1 MALRDRVRAAVPFGA
16 RHQLAKARLRLRGPS
31 GRLRALPLALVIGAQ
46 RSGTSSL
53 YRYLSDH
60 PAVASPLR
68 KEVGYFSR
76 SYHRGDDWYRAHF
89 TWAGSRR
96 LSFEAT
102 PDYLLHPVAAERVA
116 ERLPDVRCVVL
127 LRDPVARAY
136 SHHRHM
142 VRLGYETL
150 DFGDAVA
157 AETRRIQPDLDR
169 LAEDPFHDPRAL
181 LRYSYVARGHYA
193 DQLRRWFDHLPRDR
207 FLVVRSEDF
216 YADTARWFA
225 EITAFLGLPP
235 WRPPTFPNVSAVR
248 RPGPAGDATPS
259 GLREPTQAA
268 LADLFRK
275 PNADLAELL
284 DLPDPWW

>member
-1 MALRDRVRAAVPFGA
+1 MGVRDRIRATVSLGM
-16 RHQLAKARLRLRGPS
+16 RHRLAKARLRLRGPS
-31 GRLRALPLALVIGAQ
+31 GRLRALPGALVIGAQ
-46 RSGTSSL
+46 RCGTSSL

-76 SYHRGDDWYRAHF
+76 SYHCGDGWYRAHF
-89 TWAGSRR
+89 TWVASRR

-102 PDYLLHPVAAERVA
+102 PDYLLHPLAAERVA
-116 ERLPDVRCVVL
+116 ERLPGARCVVL

-150 DFGDAVA
+150 DFEDAIA
-157 AETRRIQPDLDR
+157 AETRRIEPDLDR
-169 LAEDPFHDPRAL
+169 LTEDPFHDPRAL
-181 LRYSYVARGHYA
+181 LRFSYVARGHYA
-193 DQLRRWFDHLPRDR
+193 DQLRRWFDHLPRNR

-216 YADTARWFA
+216 YADTVRWFA
-225 EITAFLGLPP
+225 DITAFLGLPP
-235 WRPPTFPNVSAVR
+235 WRPPSFPNVSAT
-248 RPGPAGDATPS
+248 RPVGPTGQPEPTGPS
-259 GLREPTQAA
+259 GPTRAA
-268 LADLFRK
+268 LANLFRK

-284 DLPDPWW
+284 DLPAPWW